1 MIAKDA
7 NRQTKPAK
15 TRQKITY
22 QPAPLPAEG
31 YVRLPSILGVLQIS
45 KSSFLNG
52 IKEGRY
58 PPGKLLTPRT
68 RVWDVRDI
76 RSMLDAIKGEEE

>member
-1 MIAKDA
+1 MAITHNKAAK
-7 NRQTKPAK
+7 P
-15 TRQKITY
+15 RQKITY

-31 YVRLPSILGVLQIS
+31 FVRLPSILAVLQIS

-52 IKEGRY
+52 VKEGRY

-68 RVWDVRDI
+68 RVWNVADVRQ
-76 RSMLDAIKGEEE
+76 MLDSIKGDSK